1 LYSRTVDFIVLIQDT
16 FDLIKGT
23 EVFFLVQQSK
33 SLLRFMHV
41 KICTVM
47 SSQIIDYLL
56 KPIDREETKKSS
68 AKMFKESFS
77 NNSPATAGNTN
88 G

>member
-1 LYSRTVDFIVLIQDT
+1 
-16 FDLIKGT
+16 
-23 EVFFLVQQSK
+23 
-33 SLLRFMHV
+33 MHV

-56 KPIDREETKKSS
+56 KPIDREENKKSS

-77 NNSPATAGNTN
+77 NNSPATAGNTKACK
-88 G
+88 